1 MVTLLGVLKD
11 THESNNPTKFE
22 ADRPNGCEVTAN
34 RVFLK
39 GPSKAT
45 SSLSLRS
52 RKLVPLSE
60 NSSQSLRDRVIIFR
74 QLDLVD
80 SCFSFFGFEITAST
94 LMAKN
99 LFTVSGPLC
108 QERCWLTT

>member
-1 MVTLLGVLKD
+1 MLTPLGVLKD
-11 THESNNPTKFE
+11 TPESDNPTKFE

-34 RVFLK
+34 HVFLK

-74 QLDLVD
+74 QIDLVD

-99 LFTVSGPLC
+99 LFTVSGPPAK
-108 QERCWLTT
+108 RDAG

>member
-1 MVTLLGVLKD
+1 MATPLGVLKD
-11 THESNNPTKFE
+11 TTGMYNPTKFE
-22 ADRPNGCEVTAN
+22 ADRPNGLGVIAN

-60 NSSQSLRDRVIIFR
+60 NSSHSLKD
-74 QLDLVD
+74 
-80 SCFSFFGFEITAST
+80 
-94 LMAKN
+94 
-99 LFTVSGPLC
+99 
-108 QERCWLTT
+108 